1 MYKEILKV
9 GNKLIV
15 THIHD
20 NFGTDSHKQ
29 PFDGTIN
36 WKDVNKALTDINYDG
51 ELTSEVRYTK
61 EELSDSSNINKTYD
75 LIKKIHLGL

>member
-1 MYKEILKV
+1 MSSF
-9 GNKLIV
+9 GSKLII

-20 NFGTDSHKQ
+20 NYGTDSHNQ

-36 WKDVNKALTDINYDG
+36 WKEVRKALTDINYSG

-61 EELSDSSNINKTYD
+61 EELKDASYINQTYD
-75 LIKKIHLGL
+75 LIKKIHLGC